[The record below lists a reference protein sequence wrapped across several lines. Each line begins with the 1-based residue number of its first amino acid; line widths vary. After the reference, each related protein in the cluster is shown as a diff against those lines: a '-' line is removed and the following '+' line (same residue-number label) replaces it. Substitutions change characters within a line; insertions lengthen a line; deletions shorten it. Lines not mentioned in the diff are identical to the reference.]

1 MVAKLYLNQNFKP
14 SQQNSF
20 VEKESQKEHKPT
32 NQLKINRLL
41 LLMQSVFQ
49 QLFAL
54 NEHAIQSDIKQDQLQ
69 KEMMQLIDTTKH
81 IDRKTNNNFNR
92 LTHQIMRHDDKLDDL
107 SGLTK
112 QIIREEN
119 QINNQLE
126 SLIAKQNAA
135 INKIDGVD
143 LQLNKSSQLQ
153 IEMDDHI
160 KEIEYLQQMFLDE
173 QEQVNDTIKT
183 YYDYLIEHL
192 NKMIESNQTSLIPLL
207 QKLNPGTP
215 LTTVTV
221 NGDSIPVRLFV
232 HMNHHTNLVTFV
244 DAERQLLIADSRDI
258 NAIQLKAIS

>member
-20 VEKESQKEHKPT
+20 VETQSQKEHKPT

-54 NEHAIQSDIKQDQLQ
+54 NEHAIQSDVKQDQLQ
-69 KEMMQLIDTTKH
+69 QYMMQLINTTKH
-81 IDRKTNNNFNR
+81 IDLKSNNYFNR
-92 LTHQIMRHDDKLDDL
+92 LTHQIMHHDDKLDDL
-107 SGLTK
+107 SSLTK
-112 QIIREEN
+112 QIIKEEN

-126 SLIAKQNAA
+126 TLMAMQNEA
-135 INKIDGVD
+135 INKINGVD

-153 IEMDDHI
+153 IEMDEHI
-160 KEIEYLQQMFLDE
+160 KEIEDLQRIFLDE

-183 YYDYLIEHL
+183 YYNQVIEHM
-192 NKMIESNQTSLIPLL
+192 NKMIESNQTSQIYLL

-221 NGDSIPVRLFV
+221 NGDSISVRLFV
-232 HMNHHTNLVTFV
+232 HMNHDTNLVTFV
-244 DAERQLLIADSRDI
+244 DAERQLLIADARDI
-258 NAIQLKAIS
+258 NAIQLKAVS